1 MKFYTKLIV
10 FSLVLLLSSQL
21 AKATHYR
28 AGEIVYR
35 QIAELRYEV
44 TVITYTTAN
53 SPADKPFI
61 DQFFWGDGTIDTIYR
76 INGPL
81 NGGFPSGEVVGN
93 DIQKNVYRG
102 IHTYPGV
109 PPPPTRYYVIGA
121 LDPNRI
127 DGINNIDN
135 GNSVNVQFYVE
146 DTIKFPTDLANI
158 GFNNSPI
165 LLNPPIDY
173 ANVNDTFY
181 HNPAAYD
188 PDGDSL
194 DFRLMVPLQAQST
207 NVPVYTY
214 PDQWCPTNDAFVINR
229 FTGEIIWAVPCQQ
242 GIFNIAILITE
253 FRNGVIV
260 GTMIRDMQIIVLSVP
275 NDPPQIADIRD
286 TCIRAGDTLIV
297 PVTATDPQVLQ
308 TVTLTANGAPLEDL
322 ISPATFIATAGNPAN
337 GTFRWN
343 TVCEHIRSQPYTT
356 VFKAEDSY
364 SIPGP
369 GGPSKVPLV
378 DLETWLVR
386 VIAPPVENL
395 TATASNNQVILNWQN
410 PYECAG
416 SPNFRGFTVWRKK
429 GCDPFTPD
437 YCETGLGGRGYTR
450 LTPNRINTY
459 TFTDNTIVVGEEYS
473 YRVVAHFGKLSP
485 NGLFEFDASESVAS
499 NEVCVIIPI
508 DVPVIL
514 NADVRSTDIATGQV
528 FVRWSKPLAGG
539 LNLDT
544 IITPPP
550 YRFDVYRGN
559 GFNFAAPALV
569 QSYSANSYSALND
582 TTYLDT
588 NLDTETTPWS
598 YKILF
603 FSNNDTVSA
612 TSVAS
617 TIFLSIQPSDQS
629 LGLSW
634 NFNVPWSND
643 SFAIFRLNKLTAQ
656 FDSIG
661 VSYTNKYGDT
671 NLQNDSTYCY
681 FVKGYGHYS
690 SLLLPRP
697 LINHSQEACGVP
709 IDTVAPCPPTLAVR
723 NECSLYNEQPWETTS
738 FINYLSWIYQVDS
751 CSDDIKHLNIYYG
764 ENQNSLVFLDST
776 LSISDTTYNHQLPD
790 NLAGCYAVTA
800 VDRIGNESGFSNI
813 VCIDNCPYYVLP
825 NTFTPN
831 GDGKNEKFHP
841 YKPYRFVTRI
851 EFRVFNRWGE
861 EVFRTEDPE
870 IGWDGTD
877 QKTGKP
883 LREGVYLY
891 AGHYFEKRLNGE
903 VRRPISGDKKG
914 GGFIHLIRGK

>member
-1 MKFYTKLIV
+1 MMVMKFYTKLIV

-308 TVTLTANGAPLEDL
+308 TVTLTANGAPLEDP
-322 ISPATFIATAGNPAN
+322 ISPATFVATAGNPAN

-364 SIPGP
+364 SIP
-369 GGPSKVPLV
+369 
-378 DLETWLVR
+378 
-386 VIAPPVENL
+386 
-395 TATASNNQVILNWQN
+395 
-410 PYECAG
+410 
-416 SPNFRGFTVWRKK
+416 
-429 GCDPFTPD
+429 
-437 YCETGLGGRGYTR
+437 
-450 LTPNRINTY
+450 
-459 TFTDNTIVVGEEYS
+459 
-473 YRVVAHFGKLSP
+473 
-485 NGLFEFDASESVAS
+485 
-499 NEVCVIIPI
+499 
-508 DVPVIL
+508 VPV
-514 NADVRSTDIATGQV
+514 DHP
-528 FVRWSKPLAGG
+528 K
-539 LNLDT
+539 
-544 IITPPP
+544 
-550 YRFDVYRGN
+550 
-559 GFNFAAPALV
+559 
-569 QSYSANSYSALND
+569 
-582 TTYLDT
+582 YL
-588 NLDTETTPWS
+588 
-598 YKILF
+598 
-603 FSNNDTVSA
+603 
-612 TSVAS
+612 
-617 TIFLSIQPSDQS
+617 
-629 LGLSW
+629 
-634 NFNVPWSND
+634 
-643 SFAIFRLNKLTAQ
+643 
-656 FDSIG
+656 
-661 VSYTNKYGDT
+661 
-671 NLQNDSTYCY
+671 
-681 FVKGYGHYS
+681 
-690 SLLLPRP
+690 
-697 LINHSQEACGVP
+697 
-709 IDTVAPCPPTLAVR
+709 
-723 NECSLYNEQPWETTS
+723 
-738 FINYLSWIYQVDS
+738 
-751 CSDDIKHLNIYYG
+751 
-764 ENQNSLVFLDST
+764 
-776 LSISDTTYNHQLPD
+776 
-790 NLAGCYAVTA
+790 
-800 VDRIGNESGFSNI
+800 
-813 VCIDNCPYYVLP
+813 
-825 NTFTPN
+825 
-831 GDGKNEKFHP
+831 
-841 YKPYRFVTRI
+841 
-851 EFRVFNRWGE
+851 
-861 EVFRTEDPE
+861 
-870 IGWDGTD
+870 
-877 QKTGKP
+877 
-883 LREGVYLY
+883 
-891 AGHYFEKRLNGE
+891 
-903 VRRPISGDKKG
+903 
-914 GGFIHLIRGK
+914 